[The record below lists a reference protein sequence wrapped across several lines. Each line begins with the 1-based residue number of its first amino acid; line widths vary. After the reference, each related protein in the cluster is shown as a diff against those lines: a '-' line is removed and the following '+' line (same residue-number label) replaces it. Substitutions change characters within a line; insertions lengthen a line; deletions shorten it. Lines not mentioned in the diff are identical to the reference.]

1 MLYLLANTPNQ
12 TAYMTLSEGRLLYGD
27 CTNYLLELRNELTT
41 KVLYVIPT
49 ILNENE
55 RVTTLL
61 ISTDTDDPTQGF
73 VSITASARYSYKVY
87 GQNSET
93 NLDPYDVSVLGLYE
107 QGYIDVPFTQNSY
120 DQQTFVIP
128 SDIEYNG

>member
-1 MLYLLANTPNQ
+1 
-12 TAYMTLSEGRLLYGD
+12 MTLSEGRLLYGD
-27 CTNYLLELRNELTT
+27 CTNYLIELRNELTT
-41 KVLYVIPT
+41 KISYVIPT

-55 RVTTLL
+55 RVTRLL
-61 ISTDTDDPTQGF
+61 ISTDADDPVNGY
-73 VSITASARYSYKVY
+73 VLLTASARYSYKVF
-87 GQNSET
+87 GQNSST

-120 DQQTFVIP
+120 EQQTFIIP